1 MTDGAALCGAFQVDI
16 NAADESR
23 RHFCAGDL
31 QEGREEL
38 E

>member
-23 RHFCAGDL
+23 RHFCAEDL
-31 QEGREEL
+31 QLGRKAVE
-38 E
+38 